1 MSIPYYRIKHRLLHD
16 ECFTFVRDGVSPEP
30 QWLNFWSLKSLGPA
44 ALAGRW
50 LWVARWIYHNK
61 LGYTPL
67 KWLCPLITGAALPY
81 SEIWF
86 PKGWFNANQTFV
98 DEYFTIWGGEPPTHW
113 ADLSCGAESQA
124 SRCCFF
130 KAGWNTLV
138 YTQLHWSNLGRFVF
152 KGSIF
157 SNVSL
162 VDKTT
167 NSRETGKRL
176 SGLSHWKGTTR
187 GRLHVSVA
195 RWRSP
200 RDFDDWSL
208 RCHKVPRRCHSPTLC
223 WISHGIYWW
232 YHGIFHGIAYNL
244 ISCGYNDLSKLGA
257 VTK

>member
-1 MSIPYYRIKHRLLHD
+1 MSIPYYPIKHRVHD
-16 ECFTFVRDGVSPEP
+16 ECFTFVRDDVSPEP
-30 QWLNFWSLKSLGPA
+30 RPNFWSLKSLGPA

-50 LWVARWIYHNK
+50 LWIARWIYHNK

-67 KWLCPLITGAALPY
+67 KWLCHVMSPLITGTALPC

-98 DEYFTIWGGEPPTHW
+98 DEHFTIWGGEPPTHW

-124 SRCCFF
+124 SRCCFL
-130 KAGWNTLV
+130 KLAGTHWSTHSCTGQTLV
-138 YTQLHWSNLGRFVF
+138 ESYS
-152 KGSIF
+152 KGLFLATCHFLI
-157 SNVSL
+157 
-162 VDKTT
+162 KRQTA
-167 NSRETGKRL
+167 GKRL
-176 SGLSHWKGTTR
+176 SGLFHVKGTTR

-232 YHGIFHGIAYNL
+232 YHGI
-244 ISCGYNDLSKLGA
+244 
-257 VTK
+257 